1 MKEVV
6 LDAEMQTSPWNTNWD
21 NKSWKWVR
29 WSPVYILEC
38 ILSSHLHHL
47 CSFDFKFLCYCCSY
61 RCAHGNSLEQA
72 VVFSVEKDLSS
83 FQVQILHSHSH
94 LKAPLS
100 PPGTLSTFC
109 LRPTLTLTV
118 RLSTCCH
125 PVPLVTHSWFVLF
138 STYSNPLP
146 SPLPSPFPPLHFPS
160 PLPALPPSPHS
171 GCWTTLVS

>member
-1 MKEVV
+1 MEV
-6 LDAEMQTSPWNTNWD
+6 
-21 NKSWKWVR
+21 
-29 WSPVYILEC
+29 SPVVSCIHLEC

-47 CSFDFKFLCYCCSY
+47 CSFDLRFLCYCCSY

-72 VVFSVEKDLSS
+72 VVFSVEKGLSS

-94 LKAPLS
+94 PKAPLS

-109 LRPTLTLTV
+109 LRPTLMLTV
-118 RLSTCCH
+118 RLSTCHH

-146 SPLPSPFPPLHFPS
+146 SPLPSPFPLSS
-160 PLPALPPSPHS
+160 PLPLPHFLLCSPLPTVVAEQLWSPKSLALRHLS
-171 GCWTTLVS
+171 CCFFTLFF